1 MTPQLSSAAKRAK
14 PVYPSLGFRG
24 EIRKKSYKKLCEVS
38 LEIN

>member
-24 EIRKKSYKKLCEVS
+24 EIRKTIS
-38 LEIN
+38 